1 MRGGGTS
8 AAILSAPT
16 PRANC
21 GARGGGLRAEHGPA
35 RRRAGDVRSGR
46 QQHRDRSLL
55 DAISDSIPIICISGQ
70 VATTAIGT
78 DAFQECDALGIT
90 RPDTKWNTQIRAVR
104 DIDSVVGKA
113 FAVAT
118 QGRPG
123 PVLIDFPKDLQ
134 MQCLA
139 HMSTEPEKPRS
150 RLETLPIPT
159 GRIAEAAALIRT
171 ARSSTAAAD

>member
-1 MRGGGTS
+1 MSNTVTG
-8 AAILSAPT
+8 
-16 PRANC
+16 
-21 GARGGGLRAEHGPA
+21 
-35 RRRAGDVRSGR
+35 
-46 QQHRDRSLL
+46 LL

-90 RPDTKWNTQIRAVR
+90 RPVTKWNTQIRSVR
-104 DIDSVVGKA
+104 DVDSVVGKA

-134 MQCLA
+134 M
-139 HMSTEPEKPRS
+139 
-150 RLETLPIPT
+150 
-159 GRIAEAAALIRT
+159 
-171 ARSSTAAAD
+171 